1 MTWLG
6 YTLAQW
12 ALFFFLYS
20 FLGWIWESCYVSV
33 REGRWINRGFLH
45 GPFLPI
51 YGFGAVSILMF
62 TLPVAQSIPLV
73 FFMGMAGATL
83 LEYITGYTMERL
95 FLVRYWDYSMYRWNL
110 NGYICLP
117 ASLCWG
123 AFSLLLIR
131 LVHPIL
137 SNWVSALPAVAA
149 TSAALLLATALL
161 ADTLL
166 SMREAVDMRSI
177 LKSLSESHRRIAW
190 LQKRYE
196 VQAAF
201 SPNEF
206 TRGLD
211 NIQRSGAFFR
221 EALFSRLQSLR
232 EDRRQLLDAL
242 DHKIRVSSQDDALV
256 STNLVQEELGAMKTR
271 TDFMYL
277 RMVRHLRRNPG
288 LISTQHSDALLD
300 VNPLLYP

>member
-83 LEYITGYTMERL
+83 LEHITGYAMERL
-95 FLVRYWDYSMYRWNL
+95 FHVRYWDYSMYRFNL

-123 AFSLLLIR
+123 AFSLLMIR
-131 LVHPIL
+131 VIHPVVSGWVTML
-137 SNWVSALPAVAA
+137 SPA
-149 TSAALLLATALL
+149 AALTAALALSAFFA
-161 ADTLL
+161 ADLFASL
-166 SMREAVDMRSI
+166 REAVDMRS
-177 LKSLSESHRRIAW
+177 LLQSLSDSRRHIAW

-201 SPNEF
+201 AP
-206 TRGLD
+206 
-211 NIQRSGAFFR
+211 
-221 EALFSRLQSLR
+221 SRFNPWAR
-232 EDRRQLLDAL
+232 MP
-242 DHKIRVSSQDDALV
+242 
-256 STNLVQEELGAMKTR
+256 EEHT
-271 TDFMYL
+271 
-277 RMVRHLRRNPG
+277 PS
-288 LISTQHSDALLD
+288 IS
-300 VNPLLYP
+300 